1 MTALQAWMVPPDIL
15 VSPGLYLALGLLAA
29 AIVGVSKAGFGG
41 GVGALATPLI
51 LVALPAPTALSLT
64 LPVLLGCDVFTFRRF
79 SKEWDRAAFM
89 AIAPWMFAGLFA
101 GLWLLVTFARN
112 GARGDLWIK
121 FAAGVVVTGLTALS
135 MLPGRFAAPPGR
147 DLRRPGP
154 GVSAVVGLACGLT
167 TMVAHSAG
175 VLLNLFL
182 LRRRP
187 TPASFVGTSTRIYL
201 LFNAIKI
208 PFYVAASPL
217 AGRTFLTWSTLG
229 HSLWLLPAGYVGV
242 RIGTSLHGAFSPER
256 HRLAINGCL
265 LVTGLYLMV
274 SSGYA
279 LAATSAA

>member
-1 MTALQAWMVPPDIL
+1 MDFAAWMIPADVL
-15 VSPGLYLALGLLAA
+15 VSPAKYMALGLSAA

-51 LVALPAPTALSLT
+51 LLALPAPTALSLT

-101 GLWLLVTFARN
+101 GLWLLVVFARS

-121 FAAGVVVTGLTALS
+121 FAAGVIVAGLTGLS
-135 MLPGRFAAPPGR
+135 MLPGRFAAPARR
-147 DLRRPGP
+147 DLRRPRP
-154 GVSAVVGLACGLT
+154 GVAATVGLACGVT

-187 TPASFVGTSTRIYL
+187 SPASFVGTSTRIYL
-201 LFNAIKI
+201 LFNAVKI
-208 PFYVAASPL
+208 PFFVAASPL
-217 AGRTFLTWSTLG
+217 AGRAFLTWATFG
-229 HSLWLLPAGYVGV
+229 NSLWLLPAGYAGV
-242 RIGTSLHGAFSPER
+242 RIGARLHHSFTPER
-256 HRLAINGCL
+256 HRLIVNLL
-265 LVTGLYLMV
+265 LVLTGLYLAV
-274 SSGYA
+274 SSG
-279 LAATSAA
+279 LRLF

>member
-1 MTALQAWMVPPDIL
+1 MMSLHAWMVPADIL
-15 VSPGLYLALGLLAA
+15 VSPAAYLALGMLAA
-29 AIVGVSKAGFGG
+29 AIVGISKAGFGG

-64 LPVLLGCDVFTFRRF
+64 LPILLGFDVFTFRRF
-79 SKEWDRAAFM
+79 SKEWDRAAFR

-101 GLWLLVTFARN
+101 GLWLLVAFARS

-121 FAAGVVVTGLTALS
+121 FAAGVVVAGLTLVS
-135 MLPGRFAAPPGR
+135 MLPGRFAPPAGR
-147 DLRRPGP
+147 DVRRPDA
-154 GVSAVVGLACGLT
+154 GVSAAVGLACGLT

-187 TPASFVGTSTRIYL
+187 TPASFVGTSTRVYL

-217 AGRTFLTWSTLG
+217 AGRTFLTWATLG
-229 HSLWLLPAGYVGV
+229 HSLWLLPAGYLGV
-242 RIGTSLHGAFSPER
+242 RIGTSLHGVFSPER
-256 HRLAINGCL
+256 HRRAINGCL
-265 LVTGLYLMV
+265 LLTGLYLIV

-279 LAATSAA
+279 LFAA